1 MAAEPV
7 SSAEVAGIPR
17 LPRRIGLFGGSFD
30 PVHVGHRRLAE
41 CALAQ
46 LGLDELRWVV
56 AGQPWQKYQGARRG
70 RELAPAA
77 DRAAMVALAIADEP
91 RFRLELCELDRPGPS
106 YTIDTIEQLQ
116 AAACDERPA
125 DARWFLLLGQDQYA
139 NLVTWH
145 RWQDLLQR
153 VELAVAAR
161 DGQPP
166 RAGAALA
173 AVPHRLSVLAM
184 PPVAASST
192 ALRSAL
198 QAGTPAQDLVPEMLA
213 APVAQYLDRRGLYH
227 SIPVR
232 PD

>member
-1 MAAEPV
+1 MAADPV
-7 SSAEVAGIPR
+7 SSAEVAGIS
-17 LPRRIGLFGGSFD
+17 RRIGLFGGSFD

-56 AGQPWQKYQGARRG
+56 AGQPWQKEMERV
-70 RELAPAA
+70 LAPAS

-91 RFRLELCELDRPGPS
+91 RFRLERCELDRQGPS
-106 YTIDTIEQLQ
+106 YTIDTIDQLQ
-116 AAACDERPA
+116 AAACDEGQA

-139 NLVTWH
+139 NLATWH

-166 RAGAALA
+166 RASAALA

-184 PPVAASST
+184 PPVAVSST

-198 QAGTPAQDLVPEMLA
+198 HAGTPAHDLVPEMLA

-232 PD
+232 LG